1 MFFKKKK
8 KEVLLNH
15 GLLAEALMCL
25 TVKNWYDFERKT
37 KQFIENPWHYNPNIR
52 IDEHIRFELS
62 NFDTDYRYSF
72 HVDTYIDDIKVNS
85 YFFILDSKN
94 YSSDFW
100 QEWKLL
106 NKHIYH
112 PLPDFIIKQI
122 NDFSET
128 CVNKK
133 HQQLNADKKK
143 EESRDKTIW
152 QKEENKLQEVFKSY
166 EQKQ

>member
-25 TVKNWYDFERKT
+25 TVKEWYDFEKIV
-37 KQFIENPWHYNPNIR
+37 KQMDNNPWYYNPNIR
-52 IDEHIRFELS
+52 LDEHIRFELR
-62 NFDTDYRYSF
+62 NFDKIYNYLF
-72 HVDTYIDDIKVNS
+72 YVDTYIDDIRVNS
-85 YFFILDSKN
+85 YIFTLDSKN
-94 YSSDFW
+94 YGPDFW
-100 QEWKLL
+100 QEWELSSKD
-106 NKHIYH
+106 IYH
-112 PLPDFIIKQI
+112 PLPDSIIKQI
-122 NDFSET
+122 NDFSEA

-133 HQQLNADKKK
+133 HEQLKAEK
-143 EESRDKTIW
+143 EQIDSSNKSLW